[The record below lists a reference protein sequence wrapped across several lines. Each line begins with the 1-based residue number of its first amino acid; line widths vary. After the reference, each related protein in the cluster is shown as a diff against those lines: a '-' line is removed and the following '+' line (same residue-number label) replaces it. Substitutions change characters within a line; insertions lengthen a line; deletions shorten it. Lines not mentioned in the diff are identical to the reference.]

1 VGFKCVDQF
10 ITLVGGVV
18 YYIHTSVRNLN
29 LSTDYLPQIM
39 QLFFGILL
47 AIVIAYLAYRARSL
61 DRSGAFAA
69 FIVGTVIFGLGGW
82 GWAILLLTFFITS
95 SGLSRMFKDR
105 KREAN
110 EKYAKGG
117 QRDAGQVFGNGG
129 IPALFAA
136 LHLFFPEATWPWLGF
151 AASLAAVNA
160 DTWATELGVLNP
172 TSPRL
177 ITALRKVVE
186 KGTSGGVSLVGTLAS
201 LAGAGVIGLL
211 AALLPALSAVEGA
224 PTGID
229 WSLFLWVTI
238 AGLLGALFDS
248 LLGATV
254 QAIYYCPACQKDTE
268 RHPTHSCGTG
278 TTQIRGWSWLENDW
292 VNFACG
298 AFGVG
303 VILGYFLFV

>member
-1 VGFKCVDQF
+1 
-10 ITLVGGVV
+10 
-18 YYIHTSVRNLN
+18 
-29 LSTDYLPQIM
+29 M
-39 QLFFGILL
+39 QLIIGFFL
-47 AIVIAYLAYRARSL
+47 ALIIAYLAYRARSL

-69 FIVGTVIFGLGGW
+69 LVVGTFIFGLGGFR
-82 GWAILLLTFFITS
+82 WAILLLTFFITS
-95 SGLSRMFKDR
+95 SGLSRAFKER

-129 IPALFAA
+129 IPTLFAA
-136 LHLFFPEATWPWLGF
+136 LHFFFPEAAWPWLGF

-160 DTWATELGVLNP
+160 DTWATEMGVLNP

-177 ITALRKVVE
+177 ITDLRKVVE

-201 LAGAGVIGLL
+201 LAGAGIIGLL
-211 AALLPALSAVEGA
+211 AALLGS
-224 PTGID
+224 TGIN
-229 WSLFLWVTI
+229 LGIFIWVTI

-254 QAIYYCPACQKDTE
+254 QAIYYCPACQKETE
-268 RHPTHSCGTG
+268 RNPTHSCGAE
-278 TTQIRGWSWLENDW
+278 TTQIRGWKWLGNDW

-303 VILGYFLFV
+303 AVFVSFIF